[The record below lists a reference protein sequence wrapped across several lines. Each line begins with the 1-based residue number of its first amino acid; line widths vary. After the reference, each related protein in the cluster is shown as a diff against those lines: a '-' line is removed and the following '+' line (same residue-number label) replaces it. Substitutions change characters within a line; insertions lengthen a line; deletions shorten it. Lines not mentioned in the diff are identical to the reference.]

1 MGYRP
6 GGPGQ
11 FLIGPGPR
19 NGGVYDTGVS
29 VLAIA
34 LHALIWVLVIMALIW
49 LAREIIRAIDRRGRH
64 PAPPPASPAI
74 AELDMMYARG
84 ELSRADYLVRRTD
97 LAGPPPPV
105 PPSG

>member
-1 MGYRP
+1 MGRGP

-11 FLIGPGPR
+11 FLMGPGPR
-19 NGGVYDTGVS
+19 GGGGYDAGVS

-34 LHALIWVLVIMALIW
+34 LHALVWVLVIMALIW
-49 LAREIIRAIDRRGRH
+49 LAREIIRAIERNKRH
-64 PAPPPASPAI
+64 QSPPPPSPAI
-74 AELDMMYARG
+74 AALDLMYARG

-105 PPSG
+105 PPAG

>member
-1 MGYRP
+1 MGNGP
-6 GGPGQ
+6 GGGPGQ
-11 FLIGPGPR
+11 FLIGPRPR
-19 NGGVYDTGVS
+19 GFGGYDTGVS

-34 LHALIWVLVIMALIW
+34 LHALIWVLIIMALVW
-49 LAREIIRAIDRRGRH
+49 LAREIIRLIQRGPRH
-64 PAPPPASPAI
+64 HVPPPPSPAI

-105 PPSG
+105 QPG